1 MLLSNNAPVL
11 CLAKCIYFQF
21 YSTLLE
27 WSDSLL
33 TKRYAVLRLETL
45 PCDRKVGGKSD
56 SQERSSVSSNCN
68 SDSRPR
74 ATESV
79 YSLAKD
85 ICQLDE
91 VTAVRKH

>member
-1 MLLSNNAPVL
+1 MFLSNNAPVL
-11 CLAKCIYFQF
+11 CLDKCIYFQF
-21 YSTLLE
+21 YSTFLE

-45 PCDRKVGGKSD
+45 SCDRKVGGKSN
-56 SQERSSVSSNCN
+56 SQRRSSVSSNCN

-79 YSLAKD
+79 YSLAKNVG
-85 ICQLDE
+85 QLDE

>member
-1 MLLSNNAPVL
+1 MYVLSFFTSIFSEL
-11 CLAKCIYFQF
+11 Y
-21 YSTLLE
+21 
-27 WSDSLL
+27 DSLL
-33 TKRYAVLRLETL
+33 TKGNAVLRLETL

-79 YSLAKD
+79 YSLAKNVS
-85 ICQLDE
+85 QLDE
-91 VTAVRKH
+91 VTAVRKN